1 MLQFPE
7 MGWKKKMLLSFID
20 HEIVEFWLT
29 FYIHNLSWLARDSMT
44 RCPGLGDFNN
54 RTLFSYLRRQEVP
67 DEGIG
72 RFGCC

>member
-20 HEIVEFWLT
+20 HEIVEFWFT
-29 FYIHNLSWLARDSMT
+29 FYIHSLSWLARDST
-44 RCPGLGDFNN
+44 TKYPRLGDFNN
-54 RTLFSYLRRQEVP
+54 RTLFSYLWRQEVP